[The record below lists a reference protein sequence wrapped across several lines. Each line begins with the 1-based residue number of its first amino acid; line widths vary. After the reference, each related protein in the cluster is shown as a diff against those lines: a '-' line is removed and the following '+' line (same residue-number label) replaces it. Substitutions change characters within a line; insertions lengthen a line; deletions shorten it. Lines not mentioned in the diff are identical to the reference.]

1 MELTMCNKRIRKL
14 YKKLNNVTIGNG
26 YSISEVE
33 AAQKHLNIFKANK
46 TKKKPKPK
54 SREQRR
60 LIRETMY
67 EEIVYRVISS
77 DTPLK
82 LTDIYRSSEM
92 FSMYSYS
99 YFYKIFKMFS
109 NNDNRINVI
118 TKIGVGTFCEK
129 NK

>member
-1 MELTMCNKRIRKL
+1 MELSMCTKRTRKL

-26 YSISEVE
+26 YSINEVE

-46 TKKKPKPK
+46 SKKKTK
-54 SREQRR
+54 SREQRK

-67 EEIVYRVISS
+67 EEIVYRIVSS

-82 LTDIYRSSEM
+82 LTDIYRSSDI

-109 NNDNRINVI
+109 NNDDRINVN
-118 TKIGVGTFCEK
+118 TKIGIGTFCEK